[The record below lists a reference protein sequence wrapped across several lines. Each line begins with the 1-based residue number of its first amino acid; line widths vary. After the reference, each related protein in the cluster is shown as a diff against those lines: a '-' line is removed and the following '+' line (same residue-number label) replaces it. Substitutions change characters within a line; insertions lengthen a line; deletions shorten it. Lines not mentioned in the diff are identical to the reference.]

1 MLINPVGQIKKE
13 GRKTKPY
20 EVAKDP
26 GSPFRDCQDVGL
38 YHSFLGAPN
47 FSFDENHPFPPASR
61 KTAKASAA
69 SVMSGRPCIRD
80 FFLL

>member
-1 MLINPVGQIKKE
+1 MLINPVGLANNKKKE

-38 YHSFLGAPN
+38 YHSFLGVPN
-47 FSFDENHPFPPASR
+47 FSLTKIIRFHRLAGKRLKPPLRAS
-61 KTAKASAA
+61 
-69 SVMSGRPCIRD
+69 
-80 FFLL
+80 